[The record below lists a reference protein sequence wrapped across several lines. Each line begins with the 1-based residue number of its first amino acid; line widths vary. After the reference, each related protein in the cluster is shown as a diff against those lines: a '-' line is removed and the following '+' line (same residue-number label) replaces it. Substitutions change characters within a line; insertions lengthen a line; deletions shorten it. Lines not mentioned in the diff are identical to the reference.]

1 MKYKYASTPT
11 FSENGRIVKRPL
23 VEIEM
28 VGKERN
34 INALGL
40 LDSGAD
46 STLVN
51 MQYAKI
57 LGIALDEKKKKD
69 FVGIQDARMSCYLAE
84 LSLRVK
90 HVDKTIVIPVAFIDS
105 PSVDVLLGQ
114 EGFFDAFKIKFEKDH
129 DTFELVAVKK

>member
-1 MKYKYASTPT
+1 MKYKYTSTPT

-28 VGKERN
+28 AGKERKV
-34 INALGL
+34 NAVGL

-51 MQYAKI
+51 IQYAKV
-57 LGIALDEKKKKD
+57 LGIVLDEKKKKD
-69 FVGIQDARMSCYLAE
+69 FVGIQDARMSCYLGE
-84 LSLRVK
+84 LSFRVK
-90 HVDKTIVIPVAFIDS
+90 HVDKTVVIPVAFIDS